1 MPGRRSRRGEGAISQ
16 QRGVIVIGG
25 GPGGGAVAGF
35 LARAGVDVLVLEKL
49 DFPRFRIGES
59 LLPYQLPLLD
69 RLGAGEKIRAAG
81 FQVKR
86 GATFLAEGF
95 GGIRRVAFEHG
106 WEEEH
111 RSAYQVPRAE
121 FDAIVLDH
129 ARACGAEVRHGAD
142 VRRVIFEGDRAVGV
156 EVSGRDGETAQIRAR
171 MVVDASG
178 GAAILS
184 APLGLRVPYPKMRR
198 AALFTHYRG
207 ARPHPEARPG
217 DILLPVHK
225 DVWYWHI
232 PFSDGRS
239 SVGAV
244 FEPAR
249 ARGGAKEPGALL
261 EKLIGDSPAM
271 RFVLEGAQRV
281 SEVRGASDFSWRSRR
296 LAGDGWALVGDA
308 AGFLDPTFSTGV
320 FLAMTMGEKA
330 AAAIARALARSGA
343 PRRRDLVRYEKESGR
358 LLDAF
363 RRYVE
368 AFYDPEFMKTFCTP
382 DPSDRMLRAVTSV
395 LAGGYEELPWRGR
408 LWNHLF
414 FLSYAVDRRFSRPPN
429 APLAA
434 DATGPNAS
442 PGA

>member
-1 MPGRRSRRGEGAISQ
+1 VHARPIRARETELKERQ
-16 QRGVIVIGG
+16 VIVAGG
-25 GPGGGAVAGF
+25 GPGGGAAAGF

-69 RLGAGEKIRAAG
+69 RLGVGDRIREAR
-81 FQVKR
+81 FQIKR
-86 GATFLAEGF
+86 GATFLAEEIDGV
-95 GGIRRVAFEHG
+95 RTVDFEHG
-106 WEEEH
+106 WDGRH
-111 RSAYQVPRAE
+111 PSAYQVPRAE
-121 FDAIVLDH
+121 FDALVLDH
-129 ARACGAEVRHGAD
+129 ARVCGAEVRHG
-142 VRRVIFEGDRAVGV
+142 VEVKRVLFEGDRAVGV
-156 EVSGRDGETAQIRAR
+156 EAVDREGRAEQIRAR

-184 APLGLRVPYPKMRR
+184 GPLKLRVPYPKMRR

-207 ARPHPEARPG
+207 AAQHPAARAG
-217 DILLPVHK
+217 DILLPVHS

-244 FEPAR
+244 FEPEKGRGR
-249 ARGGAKEPGALL
+249 ARDPEALL
-261 EKLIGDSPAM
+261 EDLLSESPAM
-271 RFVLEGAQRV
+271 RHVLKDAEKI

-296 LAGDGWALVGDA
+296 FAGDGWALVGDA

-330 AAAIARALARSGA
+330 SAAIVRALARSGS
-343 PRRRDLVRYEKESGR
+343 PRRRDLARYEKESGR

-368 AFYDPEFMKTFCTP
+368 AFYDPAFMKTFCTP
-382 DPSDRMLRAVTSV
+382 APADGMLRAVTSM
-395 LAGGYEELPWRGR
+395 LAGGYEDLPLRAR
-408 LWNHLF
+408 FWNRLF
-414 FLSYAVDRRFSRPPN
+414 FFSYALDRRFSKRSGEPAIPP
-429 APLAA
+429 AP
-434 DATGPNAS
+434 S
-442 PGA
+442 